1 MDARS
6 SEAAPS
12 RAADLAA
19 CRALLRSGSR
29 SFHLAS
35 LLLPRRVGAAA
46 TALYAFCR
54 LADDAIDLEGSE
66 GAAVLASLQA
76 QLDRVYAGMPA
87 AQPMERL
94 LATVVHEYAIPRT
107 LLAALLE
114 GFEWD
119 AAGRRYPTLAALYAY
134 AARVAG
140 SVGATMTL
148 LMGVRHH
155 DVLARACDLG
165 VAMQLTNIARDVGQD
180 ARAGR
185 LYLPLDWLREAGIDP
200 EAWLAQPVYSAA
212 LGHVI
217 ERLLVAADQL
227 YERSAGGIGG
237 LPADCRPGIHAA
249 RLLYAE
255 IGNDLRR
262 HGLDAVAR
270 RAHVA
275 RRAKA
280 WLMCSALYAATRP
293 ADAAAHAPLE
303 ETRFL
308 VSAVGPLPAGA
319 DAAGTAVAGADGARA
334 PQQGRAEWLLELFER
349 LQERDQL
356 SSAAEGSAR

>member
-1 MDARS
+1 MGATS
-6 SEAAPS
+6 TETSAL
-12 RAADLAA
+12 RATDLAA

-35 LLLPRRVGAAA
+35 FLLPRRVGAAA

-54 LADDAIDLEGSE
+54 LADDAIDLEDSR
-66 GAAVLASLQA
+66 GAAALAALHA
-76 QLDRVYAGMPA
+76 QLERIYAGTPA
-87 AQPMERL
+87 EQPMERL
-94 LATVVHEYAIPRT
+94 LANVVQEYAIPRT

-119 AAGRRYPTLAALYAY
+119 AAGRRYPTLPALYAY

-140 SVGATMTL
+140 SVGAVMTL
-148 LMGVRHH
+148 LMGVRDHH
-155 DVLARACDLG
+155 ALARACDLG

-185 LYLPLDWLREAGIDP
+185 LYLPLDWLHEAGIDAD
-200 EAWLAQPVYSAA
+200 AWLAQPAYSAA
-212 LGHVI
+212 LGGVI
-217 ERLLVAADQL
+217 ERLLVAADAL
-227 YERSAGGIGG
+227 YERAEAGIGM

-293 ADAAAHAPLE
+293 ADASAQLPLE

-308 VSAVGPLPAGA
+308 V
-319 DAAGTAVAGADGARA
+319 TAVDPAPIRAAAAADGARA

-349 LQERDQL
+349 LQERDQPPA
-356 SSAAEGSAR
+356 AAEGSAR